1 MAATYHL
8 YCLGHRVK
16 YRNPEVENATQQF
29 LSTTQP
35 YCSIEFIKS
44 FLFLV
49 ILVTYNIGICICI
62 YRLAIFILLLLF
74 STVMFFLHCMLNIL
88 RYEKI
93 FCEIEES
100 IAS

>member
-8 YCLGHRVK
+8 HCLGHRVK
-16 YRNPEVENATQQF
+16 YGNPEVENATQQF
-29 LSTTQP
+29 LSTTRP

-62 YRLAIFILLLLF
+62 YRLAKGVL
-74 STVMFFLHCMLNIL
+74 
-88 RYEKI
+88 KI
-93 FCEIEES
+93 SSSSQSHLMNLIYLIDC
-100 IAS
+100 